1 MAKTTFLKV
10 EVENWIR
17 KHLFE
22 LHGQPFRSALLKL
35 QPGGNHEF
43 DAVSEDDQIV
53 CSIKT
58 SSGLTSGGNIPQG
71 KLTSCITE
79 IYYLNLIQAQSSQ
92 LILTNEEFFRIF
104 QKTTEGKIAEGVVI
118 THLGLPPQMQ
128 LKVDEVIRK
137 ASDEMRRP

>member
-10 EVENWIR
+10 EVEDWIR
-17 KHLFE
+17 EHLSE
-22 LHGQPFRSALLKL
+22 LHGQPFKSALLKL
-35 QPGGNHEF
+35 QPGGEHEF
-43 DAVSEDDQIV
+43 DAVSEDGQIV

-79 IYYLNLIQAQSSQ
+79 IYYLNLIQAQLRQ
-92 LILTNEEFFRIF
+92 LILTNEEFFHIF
-104 QKTTEGKIAEGVVI
+104 QKVTKEKIAEGIVI
-118 THLGLPPQMQ
+118 THIGLPPQMQ

-137 ASDEMRRP
+137 ASDEMRKS